1 MTQQLNVTES
11 ELKVIKSDLK
21 RAKKYLA
28 FLERKRK
35 RKEARQRLLDI
46 EQKWLI
52 RSRLTVDVARLCRRN
67 ARC

>member
-1 MTQQLNVTES
+1 MTQQFNVTES

-28 FLERKRK
+28 FLEEEKKKGKNSAASVR
-35 RKEARQRLLDI
+35 EVLSLAFA
-46 EQKWLI
+46 
-52 RSRLTVDVARLCRRN
+52 VARLCRRN